1 MSESRKILCP
11 SILNLAID
19 NIREEIEKLDATD
32 MDIYH
37 VDIMDGTFVPN
48 FAMSLTSLC
57 LYGS

>member
-32 MDIYH
+32 MELL
-37 VDIMDGTFVPN
+37 F
-48 FAMSLTSLC
+48 LTSLC